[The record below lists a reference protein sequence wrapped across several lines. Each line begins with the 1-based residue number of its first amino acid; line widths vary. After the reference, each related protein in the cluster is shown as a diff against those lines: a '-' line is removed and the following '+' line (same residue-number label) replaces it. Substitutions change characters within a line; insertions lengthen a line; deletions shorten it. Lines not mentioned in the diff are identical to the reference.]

1 MGFILYVLQKN
12 LYLVKL
18 TIKYKQILNNQSN
31 NQ

>member
-1 MGFILYVLQKN
+1 MGFILYVLQEN